1 MSDRARFPTSELSTE
16 GSFEY
21 RERPVFTAG
30 RGGAPPTVL
39 CLFVLVALWAP
50 AASVAAAEPPTP
62 EAEAEAPP
70 PLSKPPR
77 LVQFVEAERPA
88 SLAPEERADVLLT
101 IDVDDKGH
109 VSDVA
114 VATSA
119 GAALDA
125 AAVAAARRFTFEPA
139 EAGGKPVPVRITYAY
154 HFLPAP
160 PPAPVPVAAAPS
172 APTLPLTGVVLRK
185 GDRVPIAGVA
195 VIAGGSARVVTGE
208 DGRFAFEA
216 LPAGETTLQFRSPTT
231 TPADTNVTLTPGK
244 RLEMTVYVDQKER
257 YASVVRGRRALV
269 ETVEQTLSIG
279 VAARPTADR
288 TPRTRWGCGC
298 SRSARGRSTRPHFAV
313 DVLGER
319 AHAFTASRRSM
330 VRSAS
335 ATMLRTTSPAGSMA
349 SIPPTPWP
357 AG

>member
-1 MSDRARFPTSELSTE
+1 MFCLVVARLRC
-16 GSFEY
+16 G
-21 RERPVFTAG
+21 RRP
-30 RGGAPPTVL
+30 R
-39 CLFVLVALWAP
+39 
-50 AASVAAAEPPTP
+50 SVAAAEPPTP
-62 EAEAEAPP
+62 APEAEPPP

-101 IDVDDKGH
+101 IDVDDKGR

-119 GAALDA
+119 GPALDA
-125 AAVAAARRFTFEPA
+125 AAVAAARQFTFEPA

-160 PPAPVPVAAAPS
+160 PPAPVPAAVAPS

-185 GDRVPIAGVA
+185 GDRVPIPGVA
-195 VIAGGSARVVTGE
+195 VIAGGSTRVVTGE

-216 LPAGETTLQFRSPTT
+216 LPAGETILQFRSPTT

-269 ETVEQTLSIG
+269 ETVEQTLSVEEIKKHPG
-279 VAARPTADR
+279 HAGRHAQGRAEPPRRRARPLRDR
-288 TPRTRWGCGC
+288 PACRSGAPRPSTRASSSTGST
-298 SRSARGRSTRPHFAV
+298 SRPSTTSAACARRSTARW
-313 DVLGER
+313 
-319 AHAFTASRRSM
+319 SM
-330 VRSAS
+330 R
-335 ATMLRTTSPAGSMA
+335 
-349 SIPPTPWP
+349 
-357 AG
+357 